1 MSGGRQQH
9 GDERYT
15 AMEGIRPL
23 VAGDPDRI
31 GPYPLLGRL
40 GAGGM
45 GRVYLA
51 RSAGGRTVAV
61 KVVHEEHISSG
72 EFRARFRREIETA
85 RRVGGRYTA
94 PVLDADPD
102 ADRPWVATGY
112 VPGPSL
118 EQAVREHGQ
127 LPADSVHALAEGL
140 LRALRGI
147 HAAGIVHRDLKPSNV
162 LLTVDGPRVIDFG
175 IARALQVSVESLLTS
190 TGMVIGSPGF
200 MAPEQILGEET
211 GTGADVFALGCV
223 LMYAATGQLPFGN
236 GASNQHAVMYRIV
249 ESAPDLTGVGD
260 APLRELIGRC
270 LTKKPAERPGVDVL
284 LADIGTSESPG
295 AALRGGAWLPPQLLA
310 RLARQAAVLLDAD
323 VPGAEV
329 AGTSGAVGGAGAA
342 GAGGAS
348 VARPDVATADL
359 RPEPV
364 GGAEVGA
371 GDGPVRDP
379 RAEAGP
385 VPEAGAGPVPV
396 CVPEAERAPE
406 AEGVREPGAKA
417 GSEAVREPGV
427 VAGSEPVRGPEA
439 EAASEPGAAA
449 GWEPVRDPKAEA
461 VRASEAG
468 PGPKDVP
475 EGPKGAAGAEAAPG
489 ASPAPASPPPSA
501 LVVSAGES
509 GDKAPRRRRRMWVVA
524 AAVLAVLATGSTVA
538 FLQHRPGGGADGRDT
553 DAAAPAGT
561 GDGPSARPSAGP
573 TGGGEDKDDK
583 DGKGKEKPEKEGDRD
598 GKGQE
603 KGETSGSGSGGAGE
617 ASASGGGGSGSG
629 GSDGSA
635 ASASGGSGSGA
646 PGGGSGSG
654 SGAGGSGSGSGSSSG
669 SGSGSGTAS
678 KPPTTDP
685 DPPATDNRVPQHFVG
700 TWTRASQYDALQPHT
715 VVIRRAAPGQ
725 VAVTLIAD
733 VQGTG
738 HCEYTA
744 KLTSVADGG
753 QRINVGTATVDKA
766 RSTGMCRDGDPSFY
780 TVAGSGILHDVGP
793 AHGSGYR
800 YNRA

>member
-1 MSGGRQQH
+1 MSGGREQH
-9 GDERYT
+9 DGERYT

-23 VAGDPDRI
+23 VAGDPERI

-61 KVVHEEHISSG
+61 KVVHEEHISNG
-72 EFRARFRREIETA
+72 EFRARFRREIEAA

-94 PVLDADPD
+94 PVLDADAD
-102 ADRPWVATGY
+102 ADHPWVATGY

-118 EQAVREHGQ
+118 EQAVREHGP
-127 LPADSVHALAEGL
+127 LPAESVHALAEGL

-270 LTKKPAERPGVDVL
+270 LTKKPAERAGVDAL

-323 VPGAEV
+323 VPKGAE
-329 AGTSGAVGGAGAA
+329 AA
-342 GAGGAS
+342 
-348 VARPDVATADL
+348 
-359 RPEPV
+359 PV
-364 GGAEVGA
+364 PG
-371 GDGPVRDP
+371 
-379 RAEAGP
+379 AEAGP
-385 VPEAGAGPVPV
+385 VSVPV
-396 CVPEAERAPE
+396 TEAEAAPE
-406 AEGVREPGAKA
+406 AEVAPEPAPA
-417 GSEAVREPGV
+417 PDLAPAPAPDPAPAPEPT
-427 VAGSEPVRGPEA
+427 P
-439 EAASEPGAAA
+439 
-449 GWEPVRDPKAEA
+449 
-461 VRASEAG
+461 
-468 PGPKDVP
+468 
-475 EGPKGAAGAEAAPG
+475 APG
-489 ASPAPASPPPSA
+489 ATPPPA
-501 LVVSAGES
+501 LVVSAAEPG
-509 GDKAPRRRRRMWVVA
+509 GKAPRRRRRTWVVA

-538 FLQHRPGGGADGRDT
+538 FLQHGPGAPTDARDS
-553 DAAAPAGT
+553 DAAAPSGT
-561 GDGPSARPSAGP
+561 GDGPSTAPSAGP
-573 TGGGEDKDDK
+573 TDK
-583 DGKGKEKPEKEGDRD
+583 DGNEEKAKDKGKDGKEKED

-603 KGETSGSGSGGAGE
+603 QEKGKAAGSGSGGA
-617 ASASGGGGSGSG
+617 AV
-629 GSDGSA
+629 
-635 ASASGGSGSGA
+635 
-646 PGGGSGSG
+646 PRGSGSG
-654 SGAGGSGSGSGSSSG
+654 SAGSAGSGSSSSSGGGGGGTQPG
-669 SGSGSGTAS
+669 SGSSDNGGSGRGSSAGSNSGSSTGSGTAP
-678 KPPTTDP
+678 KPPAPDP
-685 DPPATDNRVPQHFVG
+685 DPPAADNRVPQHFVG
-700 TWTRASQYDALQPHT
+700 TWSIASQYNALQPHT
-715 VVIRRAAPGQ
+715 VVIRRVSPGQ
-725 VAVTLIAD
+725 VAVTLVAD

-738 HCEYTA
+738 HCEYAAT
-744 KLTSVADGG
+744 LSSVTNGG
-753 QRINVGTATVDKA
+753 QRINVGTATVDQA
-766 RSTGMCRDGDPSFY
+766 RSTGMCRDTDASFFA
-780 TVAGSGILHDVGP
+780 VDGSGILHDVGP

>member
-1 MSGGRQQH
+1 M
-9 GDERYT
+9 
-15 AMEGIRPL
+15 
-23 VAGDPDRI
+23 
-31 GPYPLLGRL
+31 
-40 GAGGM
+40 
-45 GRVYLA
+45 
-51 RSAGGRTVAV
+51 
-61 KVVHEEHISSG
+61 
-72 EFRARFRREIETA
+72 
-85 RRVGGRYTA
+85 
-94 PVLDADPD
+94 
-102 ADRPWVATGY
+102 
-112 VPGPSL
+112 PGPSL

-127 LPADSVHALAEGL
+127 LPADSVRALAEGL

-329 AGTSGAVGGAGAA
+329 AGASGAVGAAGAA
-342 GAGGAS
+342 GAGEAS

-379 RAEAGP
+379 RAE
-385 VPEAGAGPVPV
+385 AGPVPV

-439 EAASEPGAAA
+439 EAVSEPGAAA
-449 GWEPVRDPKAEA
+449 GSEPVRDPKAEA
-461 VRASEAG
+461 VRASEAD
-468 PGPKDVP
+468 P
-475 EGPKGAAGAEAAPG
+475 GPKGAAGAEAAPG

-509 GDKAPRRRRRMWVVA
+509 GGKAPRRRRHMWVVA

-561 GDGPSARPSAGP
+561 GDGPSAPPSAGP

-583 DGKGKEKPEKEGDRD
+583 DGKGKEKPEKEGDGD

-603 KGETSGSGSGGAGE
+603 KGETSGSGGAGE

-654 SGAGGSGSGSGSSSG
+654 SGAGGSGSGSGSSSGSG

-766 RSTGMCRDGDPSFY
+766 RSTGMCRDGDPSFFY

>member
-72 EFRARFRREIETA
+72 EFRARFRREIESA

-118 EQAVREHGQ
+118 EQAVREHGP

-295 AALRGGAWLPPQLLA
+295 AALRGGAWLPPRLLA

-323 VPGAEV
+323 VPGVEG
-329 AGTSGAVGGAGAA
+329 AGASGAAGAA
-342 GAGGAS
+342 GAAGAVEAS
-348 VARPDVATADL
+348 VARPDAATADL

-371 GDGPVRDP
+371 GDGPVP
-379 RAEAGP
+379 VS
-385 VPEAGAGPVPV
+385 VPEV
-396 CVPEAERAPE
+396 ERAPE

-417 GSEAVREPGV
+417 GSEAVREPGAEALREPGV

-439 EAASEPGAAA
+439 EAVSDPGAAA
-449 GWEPVRDPKAEA
+449 GSEPVRDPEAEA
-461 VRASEAG
+461 VRASEAD
-468 PGPKDVP
+468 PGPKGAP

-509 GDKAPRRRRRMWVVA
+509 GGKAPRRRRRMWVVA

-553 DAAAPAGT
+553 DAGRARRNRRRPLRPALCGT
-561 GDGPSARPSAGP
+561 HRRWRGQGRQGRQGRQGQGEDGERRGRGREGP
-573 TGGGEDKDDK
+573 GEGGGFRVRGRRGGFRFRGRRFRVGWIGRLGGLRVRRKRLRRTGG
-583 DGKGKEKPEKEGDRD
+583 R
-598 GKGQE
+598 
-603 KGETSGSGSGGAGE
+603 
-617 ASASGGGGSGSG
+617 
-629 GSDGSA
+629 
-635 ASASGGSGSGA
+635 
-646 PGGGSGSG
+646 
-654 SGAGGSGSGSGSSSG
+654 
-669 SGSGSGTAS
+669 
-678 KPPTTDP
+678 
-685 DPPATDNRVPQHFVG
+685 
-700 TWTRASQYDALQPHT
+700 
-715 VVIRRAAPGQ
+715 I
-725 VAVTLIAD
+725 
-733 VQGTG
+733 
-738 HCEYTA
+738 
-744 KLTSVADGG
+744 G
-753 QRINVGTATVDKA
+753 QRLRGRWVGL
-766 RSTGMCRDGDPSFY
+766 RLG
-780 TVAGSGILHDVGP
+780 VGQWFRFRYRAEA
-793 AHGSGYR
+793 AHHGP
-800 YNRA
+800 

>member
-1 MSGGRQQH
+1 MSGGREQHDGERYRQQRE
-9 GDERYT
+9 GERYT

-23 VAGDPDRI
+23 VAGDPERI

-61 KVVHEEHISSG
+61 KVVHEEHISNG
-72 EFRARFRREIETA
+72 EFRARFRREIEAA

-94 PVLDADPD
+94 PVLDADAD
-102 ADRPWVATGY
+102 ADHPWVATGY

-118 EQAVREHGQ
+118 EQAVRERGP
-127 LPADSVHALAEGL
+127 LPAESVHALAEGL

-270 LTKKPAERPGVDVL
+270 LTKKPAERAGVDAL

-323 VPGAEV
+323 VPKGAE
-329 AGTSGAVGGAGAA
+329 AA
-342 GAGGAS
+342 
-348 VARPDVATADL
+348 
-359 RPEPV
+359 PV
-364 GGAEVGA
+364 PG
-371 GDGPVRDP
+371 
-379 RAEAGP
+379 AEAGP
-385 VPEAGAGPVPV
+385 VRVPVPV
-396 CVPEAERAPE
+396 T
-406 AEGVREPGAKA
+406 
-417 GSEAVREPGV
+417 
-427 VAGSEPVRGPEA
+427 EA
-439 EAASEPGAAA
+439 EAAPEPEVA
-449 GWEPVRDPKAEA
+449 P
-461 VRASEAG
+461 
-468 PGPKDVP
+468 
-475 EGPKGAAGAEAAPG
+475 EAAP
-489 ASPAPASPPPSA
+489 APDLAPAPAPDPAPAPEPTPAPGATPPPA
-501 LVVSAGES
+501 LVVSAGEP
-509 GDKAPRRRRRMWVVA
+509 GGKAPRRRRRTWVVA

-538 FLQHRPGGGADGRDT
+538 FLQHGPGAPTDARDS
-553 DAAAPAGT
+553 DAAAPSGT
-561 GDGPSARPSAGP
+561 GDGPSTAPSAGP
-573 TGGGEDKDDK
+573 TDK
-583 DGKGKEKPEKEGDRD
+583 DGNEEKAKDKGKDGKEKAD

-603 KGETSGSGSGGAGE
+603 QEKGKAAGSGSGGA
-617 ASASGGGGSGSG
+617 AV
-629 GSDGSA
+629 
-635 ASASGGSGSGA
+635 
-646 PGGGSGSG
+646 PGGSGSG
-654 SGAGGSGSGSGSSSG
+654 SAGSAGSGSSSSSGGGGGGTQPG
-669 SGSGSGTAS
+669 SGSSDNGGSGTGSSAGSNSESSTGSGTAP
-678 KPPTTDP
+678 KPPAPDP
-685 DPPATDNRVPQHFVG
+685 DPPAADNRVPQHFVG
-700 TWTRASQYDALQPHT
+700 TWSIASQYNALQPHT
-715 VVIRRAAPGQ
+715 VVIRRVSPGQ
-725 VAVTLIAD
+725 VAVTLVAD

-738 HCEYTA
+738 HCEYAAT
-744 KLTSVADGG
+744 LSSVSNGG
-753 QRINVGTATVDKA
+753 QRINVGTATVDQA
-766 RSTGMCRDGDPSFY
+766 RSTGMCRDTDPSFF
-780 TVAGSGILHDVGP
+780 AADGSGILHDVGP

>member
-270 LTKKPAERPGVDVL
+270 LTKKPAERPGVEVL

-329 AGTSGAVGGAGAA
+329 AGASGAGAA
-342 GAGGAS
+342 GAAGAAGVVEAS
-348 VARPDVATADL
+348 LARPDVATADL

-379 RAEAGP
+379 
-385 VPEAGAGPVPV
+385 
-396 CVPEAERAPE
+396 
-406 AEGVREPGAKA
+406 
-417 GSEAVREPGV
+417 
-427 VAGSEPVRGPEA
+427 
-439 EAASEPGAAA
+439 
-449 GWEPVRDPKAEA
+449 KAEA

-468 PGPKDVP
+468 PGPK
-475 EGPKGAAGAEAAPG
+475 GAAGAEAAPEVAPG
-489 ASPAPASPPPSA
+489 ASPAPACPPPSA

-509 GDKAPRRRRRMWVVA
+509 GGKAPRRRRRMWVVA

-603 KGETSGSGSGGAGE
+603 KGETSGSGSGGPGRLPLPGAAVPGRADRTARRPPRPAE
-617 ASASGGGGSGSG
+617 A
-629 GSDGSA
+629 
-635 ASASGGSGSGA
+635 A
-646 PGGGSGSG
+646 P
-654 SGAGGSGSGSGSSSG
+654 AH
-669 SGSGSGTAS
+669 
-678 KPPTTDP
+678 
-685 DPPATDNRVPQHFVG
+685 RVAD
-700 TWTRASQYDALQPHT
+700 RA
-715 VVIRRAAPGQ
+715 AAPGP
-725 VAVTLIAD
+725 VGRAPARGRAVGPGPGPVLVPRRSRPPRTP
-733 VQGTG
+733 TRRPRT
-738 HCEYTA
+738 TA
-744 KLTSVADGG
+744 C
-753 QRINVGTATVDKA
+753 
-766 RSTGMCRDGDPSFY
+766 RSTSSGPGRGRRSTTRSSRTPWSS
-780 TVAGSGILHDVGP
+780 AGRPRVRS
-793 AHGSGYR
+793 R
-800 YNRA
+800 

>member
-72 EFRARFRREIETA
+72 EFRARFRREIESA

-118 EQAVREHGQ
+118 EQAVREHGP
-127 LPADSVHALAEGL
+127 LPAESVHALAEGL
-140 LRALRGI
+140 LWALRGI

-310 RLARQAAVLLDAD
+310 RLARQAAVLLDA
-323 VPGAEV
+323 
-329 AGTSGAVGGAGAA
+329 
-342 GAGGAS
+342 
-348 VARPDVATADL
+348 
-359 RPEPV
+359 
-364 GGAEVGA
+364 
-371 GDGPVRDP
+371 
-379 RAEAGP
+379 
-385 VPEAGAGPVPV
+385 
-396 CVPEAERAPE
+396 
-406 AEGVREPGAKA
+406 GV
-417 GSEAVREPGV
+417 
-427 VAGSEPVRGPEA
+427 
-439 EAASEPGAAA
+439 
-449 GWEPVRDPKAEA
+449 
-461 VRASEAG
+461 
-468 PGPKDVP
+468 
-475 EGPKGAAGAEAAPG
+475 
-489 ASPAPASPPPSA
+489 
-501 LVVSAGES
+501 
-509 GDKAPRRRRRMWVVA
+509 
-524 AAVLAVLATGSTVA
+524 
-538 FLQHRPGGGADGRDT
+538 
-553 DAAAPAGT
+553 
-561 GDGPSARPSAGP
+561 
-573 TGGGEDKDDK
+573 
-583 DGKGKEKPEKEGDRD
+583 
-598 GKGQE
+598 
-603 KGETSGSGSGGAGE
+603 
-617 ASASGGGGSGSG
+617 
-629 GSDGSA
+629 
-635 ASASGGSGSGA
+635 
-646 PGGGSGSG
+646 
-654 SGAGGSGSGSGSSSG
+654 
-669 SGSGSGTAS
+669 
-678 KPPTTDP
+678 
-685 DPPATDNRVPQHFVG
+685 
-700 TWTRASQYDALQPHT
+700 
-715 VVIRRAAPGQ
+715 
-725 VAVTLIAD
+725 
-733 VQGTG
+733 
-738 HCEYTA
+738 
-744 KLTSVADGG
+744 
-753 QRINVGTATVDKA
+753 
-766 RSTGMCRDGDPSFY
+766 
-780 TVAGSGILHDVGP
+780 
-793 AHGSGYR
+793 
-800 YNRA
+800 YNT

>member
-1 MSGGRQQH
+1 MSGGREQH
-9 GDERYT
+9 GGERCT

-23 VAGDPDRI
+23 VAGDPERI

-61 KVVHEEHISSG
+61 KVVHEEHISNG
-72 EFRARFRREIETA
+72 EFRARFRREIEAA

-94 PVLDADPD
+94 PVLDADAD
-102 ADRPWVATGY
+102 ADHPWVATGY

-118 EQAVREHGQ
+118 EQAVREHGP
-127 LPADSVHALAEGL
+127 LPAESVHALAEGL

-249 ESAPDLTGVGD
+249 ESAPDLSQVGD
-260 APLRELIGRC
+260 AALRELIGRC
-270 LTKKPAERPGVDVL
+270 LTKKPAERPGVDAL
-284 LADIGTSESPG
+284 LVGAGTPESPG

-323 VPGAEV
+323 VPRA
-329 AGTSGAVGGAGAA
+329 
-342 GAGGAS
+342 
-348 VARPDVATADL
+348 
-359 RPEPV
+359 
-364 GGAEVGA
+364 
-371 GDGPVRDP
+371 
-379 RAEAGP
+379 AEAVP
-385 VPEAGAGPVPV
+385 VPEP
-396 CVPEAERAPE
+396 
-406 AEGVREPGAKA
+406 
-417 GSEAVREPGV
+417 
-427 VAGSEPVRGPEA
+427 
-439 EAASEPGAAA
+439 
-449 GWEPVRDPKAEA
+449 
-461 VRASEAG
+461 
-468 PGPKDVP
+468 
-475 EGPKGAAGAEAAPG
+475 EAAPEV
-489 ASPAPASPPPSA
+489 APAPALDPAPPPA
-501 LVVSAGES
+501 LVVSAGEP
-509 GDKAPRRRRRMWVVA
+509 GGKAPRRRRRTWVVA

-538 FLQHRPGGGADGRDT
+538 FLQHGSGAPTDARDS
-553 DAAAPAGT
+553 DAAAPSGT
-561 GDGPSARPSAGP
+561 GDGPSAAPSAGP
-573 TGGGEDKDDK
+573 TGKDGNEAKPKDKGK
-583 DGKGKEKPEKEGDRD
+583 DGKE

-603 KGETSGSGSGGAGE
+603 EEKGKGGDAGAGE
-617 ASASGGGGSGSG
+617 AAVPGGSGSG
-629 GSDGSA
+629 DGGSA
-635 ASASGGSGSGA
+635 GTGSSSSSGGTQPGSGSSDNGGSGTGSN
-646 PGGGSGSG
+646 SGS
-654 SGAGGSGSGSGSSSG
+654 SSGSSSSSG
-669 SGSGSGTAS
+669 SGSGTDP
-678 KPPTTDP
+678 KPPAPDP
-685 DPPATDNRVPQHFVG
+685 DPPAADNRVPQHFVG
-700 TWTRASQYDALQPHT
+700 TWSIASQYALQPHT
-715 VVIRRAAPGQ
+715 VVIRRASPGQ
-725 VAVTLIAD
+725 VAVTLVAD

-738 HCEYTA
+738 HCEYAAT
-744 KLTSVADGG
+744 LSSVSNGG

-766 RSTGMCRDGDPSFY
+766 RSTGMCRDTDPSFFA
-780 TVAGSGILHDVGP
+780 VDGSGILHDVGP

>member
-9 GDERYT
+9 GDEWYT

-127 LPADSVHALAEGL
+127 LPADSVRALAEGL

-270 LTKKPAERPGVDVL
+270 LTKKPADRPGVDVL

-329 AGTSGAVGGAGAA
+329 AGASGAVGAAGAA
-342 GAGGAS
+342 GAGEAS

-371 GDGPVRDP
+371 GGEPVRDP

-396 CVPEAERAPE
+396 SVPEAERAPE

-417 GSEAVREPGV
+417 GSEAVREPGAEAVREPGV

-439 EAASEPGAAA
+439 EAVSEPGAAA
-449 GWEPVRDPKAEA
+449 GSEPVRDPKAEA
-461 VRASEAG
+461 VRASEAD
-468 PGPKDVP
+468 P
-475 EGPKGAAGAEAAPG
+475 GPKGAAGAEAAPEVAPG
-489 ASPAPASPPPSA
+489 ASPAPACPPPSA

-509 GDKAPRRRRRMWVVA
+509 GGKAPRRRRRMWVVA

-603 KGETSGSGSGGAGE
+603 KGETSGSGSGGPGRLPLPGAAVPGRADRTARRPPRPAE
-617 ASASGGGGSGSG
+617 A
-629 GSDGSA
+629 
-635 ASASGGSGSGA
+635 A
-646 PGGGSGSG
+646 P
-654 SGAGGSGSGSGSSSG
+654 AH
-669 SGSGSGTAS
+669 
-678 KPPTTDP
+678 
-685 DPPATDNRVPQHFVG
+685 RVAD
-700 TWTRASQYDALQPHT
+700 RA
-715 VVIRRAAPGQ
+715 AAPGP
-725 VAVTLIAD
+725 VGRAPARGRAVGPGPGPVLVPRRSRPPRTP
-733 VQGTG
+733 TRRPRT
-738 HCEYTA
+738 TA
-744 KLTSVADGG
+744 C
-753 QRINVGTATVDKA
+753 
-766 RSTGMCRDGDPSFY
+766 RSTSSGPGRGRRSTTRSSRTPWSS
-780 TVAGSGILHDVGP
+780 AGRPRVRS
-793 AHGSGYR
+793 R
-800 YNRA
+800 

>member
-1 MSGGRQQH
+1 MSGGREQH
-9 GDERYT
+9 DGERYT

-23 VAGDPDRI
+23 VAGDPERI

-61 KVVHEEHISSG
+61 KVVHEEHISNG
-72 EFRARFRREIETA
+72 EFRARFRREIEAA

-94 PVLDADPD
+94 PVLDADAD
-102 ADRPWVATGY
+102 ADHPWVATGY

-118 EQAVREHGQ
+118 EQAVREHGP
-127 LPADSVHALAEGL
+127 LPAESVHALAEGL

-249 ESAPDLTGVGD
+249 ESAPDLSQVGD
-260 APLRELIGRC
+260 AALRELIGRC
-270 LTKKPAERPGVDVL
+270 LTKKPAERPGVDAL
-284 LADIGTSESPG
+284 LAGAGTPESPG

-323 VPGAEV
+323 VPRAAE
-329 AGTSGAVGGAGAA
+329 AV
-342 GAGGAS
+342 
-348 VARPDVATADL
+348 
-359 RPEPV
+359 PV
-364 GGAEVGA
+364 PG
-371 GDGPVRDP
+371 
-379 RAEAGP
+379 AEAGP
-385 VPEAGAGPVPV
+385 VRVPV
-396 CVPEAERAPE
+396 TETEAEAEPAPE
-406 AEGVREPGAKA
+406 ATPEPEVAP
-417 GSEAVREPGV
+417 EPAVAPAPAPDSAPAPDPAPTPALEPT
-427 VAGSEPVRGPEA
+427 P
-439 EAASEPGAAA
+439 
-449 GWEPVRDPKAEA
+449 
-461 VRASEAG
+461 
-468 PGPKDVP
+468 
-475 EGPKGAAGAEAAPG
+475 APG
-489 ASPAPASPPPSA
+489 ATPPPA
-501 LVVSAGES
+501 LVVSAGEP
-509 GDKAPRRRRRMWVVA
+509 GGKAPRRRRRTWVVA

-538 FLQHRPGGGADGRDT
+538 FLQHGPGAPTDARDS
-553 DAAAPAGT
+553 DAAAPSGT
-561 GDGPSARPSAGP
+561 GDGPSTAPSAGP
-573 TGGGEDKDDK
+573 TGKDGNEEKPKDKD
-583 DGKGKEKPEKEGDRD
+583 KGKD

-603 KGETSGSGSGGAGE
+603 EEKGKGGDAGAGE
-617 ASASGGGGSGSG
+617 AAV
-629 GSDGSA
+629 
-635 ASASGGSGSGA
+635 
-646 PGGGSGSG
+646 PGGSGSG
-654 SGAGGSGSGSGSSSG
+654 SGGSAGAGSSSSSGSGSGGGGTQPGSGSSDNGGSGTGSNSGSSSGSSSG
-669 SGSGSGTAS
+669 SGSGTDP
-678 KPPTTDP
+678 KPPAPDP
-685 DPPATDNRVPQHFVG
+685 DPPAADNRVPQHFVG
-700 TWTRASQYDALQPHT
+700 TWSIASQYALQPHT
-715 VVIRRAAPGQ
+715 VVIRRASPGQ
-725 VAVTLIAD
+725 VAVTLVAD

-738 HCEYTA
+738 HCEYAAT
-744 KLTSVADGG
+744 LSSVSNGG

-766 RSTGMCRDGDPSFY
+766 RSTGMCRDTDPSFFA
-780 TVAGSGILHDVGP
+780 VDGSGILHDVGP

>member
-223 LMYAATGQLPFGN
+223 LMYAATGRLPFGN

-270 LTKKPAERPGVDVL
+270 LTKKPAERPGVEVM

-329 AGTSGAVGGAGAA
+329 AGASGAGAA
-342 GAGGAS
+342 GAAGAAGVVEAS
-348 VARPDVATADL
+348 LARPDVATADL

-371 GDGPVRDP
+371 GGGPVRDP

-385 VPEAGAGPVPV
+385 VPEAGAGPYPY
-396 CVPEAERAPE
+396 AYRRLSGHLRQRAY
-406 AEGVREPGAKA
+406 A
-417 GSEAVREPGV
+417 S
-427 VAGSEPVRGPEA
+427 RGRRPDRR
-439 EAASEPGAAA
+439 PY
-449 GWEPVRDPKAEA
+449 
-461 VRASEAG
+461 
-468 PGPKDVP
+468 
-475 EGPKGAAGAEAAPG
+475 
-489 ASPAPASPPPSA
+489 ASPGLLLDRSPY
-501 LVVSAGES
+501 V
-509 GDKAPRRRRRMWVVA
+509 APRR
-524 AAVLAVLATGSTVA
+524 
-538 FLQHRPGGGADGRDT
+538 
-553 DAAAPAGT
+553 
-561 GDGPSARPSAGP
+561 
-573 TGGGEDKDDK
+573 
-583 DGKGKEKPEKEGDRD
+583 KP
-598 GKGQE
+598 
-603 KGETSGSGSGGAGE
+603 
-617 ASASGGGGSGSG
+617 
-629 GSDGSA
+629 
-635 ASASGGSGSGA
+635 
-646 PGGGSGSG
+646 
-654 SGAGGSGSGSGSSSG
+654 
-669 SGSGSGTAS
+669 
-678 KPPTTDP
+678 
-685 DPPATDNRVPQHFVG
+685 
-700 TWTRASQYDALQPHT
+700 
-715 VVIRRAAPGQ
+715 
-725 VAVTLIAD
+725 
-733 VQGTG
+733 
-738 HCEYTA
+738 
-744 KLTSVADGG
+744 
-753 QRINVGTATVDKA
+753 
-766 RSTGMCRDGDPSFY
+766 
-780 TVAGSGILHDVGP
+780 
-793 AHGSGYR
+793 
-800 YNRA
+800 